1 MDHTKELIRKAHHGD
16 KEARDL
22 LVVENIG
29 LVYSVAK
36 RFFNR
41 GYEMEDITQ
50 IGTIGLIKAIDK
62 FDLDQPVM
70 FSTYA
75 VPMISGE
82 IKRFIRDDG
91 MIKISRTIKENSF
104 KIKTAERVLIQ
115 RLGREATIEEIALET
130 GLDKEDIVVALESTN
145 EVESIYKTVYQSD
158 GSDVF
163 LVDKLIA
170 PKESHYT
177 DILINK
183 LMLEKLIDDLP
194 EIEKELII
202 LRYYDEKTQTQVA
215 DKLGISQVQVSRL
228 EKKILLRM
236 RENAKN

>member
-1 MDHTKELIRKAHHGD
+1 MDHTKELIKKAHEGD

-22 LVVENIG
+22 LVVDNIG

-41 GYEMEDITQ
+41 GYDVEDITQ

-62 FDLDQPVM
+62 FDLEQPVM

-82 IKRFIRDDG
+82 IKRFLRDDG
-91 MIKISRTIKENSF
+91 MIKISRTIKENSQ
-104 KIKTAERVLIQ
+104 KVKSASRILTQ
-115 RLGREATIEEIALET
+115 NLGREATIEELSEET
-130 GLDKEDIVVALESTN
+130 GICKEDIVVAMEATN
-145 EVESIYKTVYQSD
+145 EVESIYKTVYQGD

-163 LVDKLIA
+163 LVDKLA
-170 PKESHYT
+170 ASKESSYSET
-177 DILINK
+177 LVNR
-183 LMLEKLIDDLP
+183 LMLEQLIDGLS
-194 EIEKELII
+194 EMERELIT
-202 LRYYDEKTQTQVA
+202 LRYYEEKTQVQVA
-215 DKLGISQVQVSRL
+215 ERLGISQVQVSRM

-236 RENAKN
+236 RDEAKN

>member
-1 MDHTKELIRKAHHGD
+1 MDHTKELIKKSHEGD
-16 KEARDL
+16 REARDL
-22 LVVENIG
+22 LVIENIG

-41 GYEMEDITQ
+41 GYEVEDITQ

-62 FDLDQPVM
+62 FDLEQPVM

-91 MIKISRTIKENSF
+91 MIKISRTIKENSQ
-104 KIKTAERVLIQ
+104 RVKSASRILTQ
-115 RLGREATIEEIALET
+115 NLGREATIEELSEET
-130 GLDKEDIVVALESTN
+130 GICKEDIVVAMEATN
-145 EVESIYKTVYQSD
+145 EVESIYRTVYQGD

-163 LVDKLIA
+163 LVDKLA
-170 PKESHYT
+170 ASKESCYSEN
-177 DILINK
+177 LVNK
-183 LMLEKLIDDLP
+183 LMLEQLINGLS
-194 EIEKELII
+194 EMERELIT
-202 LRYYDEKTQTQVA
+202 LRYYEEKTQVQVA
-215 DKLGISQVQVSRL
+215 EKLGISQVQVSRM

-236 RENAKN
+236 RDEAKN